1 MDILNQLIE
10 PFLNLFMGGSALT
23 SAEQE
28 FRNLPAAL
36 FTLFFAW
43 LLFWLLRRTL
53 LHLAQGLPTRA
64 RPRLTQW
71 IPVLRL
77 IFQLVAVVLVV
88 MLVTESPVTT
98 LLSVVVAIGV
108 IMRDYFSSLIAGIV
122 ALWETPYRPGDW
134 IELGGH
140 YGKVKEIGLRTVQLV
155 TPDDT
160 LVIVPHAIIWNGVV
174 ANANDGE
181 PDHLCVANF
190 YLQPEHNAKAVR
202 QKLRDVAITSPYI
215 RLDKD
220 AKVIVL
226 EKPWGTH
233 YRVKG
238 YPVAGDDEFMFI
250 SDLTVRGK
258 EALLGM
264 NCQFATV
271 PHGVAVT

>member
-1 MDILNQLIE
+1 MDILQELIK
-10 PFLNLFMGGSALT
+10 PLIDLLTQGTSISGAGGDIK
-23 SAEQE
+23 
-28 FRNLPAAL
+28 NLPAAL
-36 FTLFFAW
+36 FILLAAW
-43 LLFWLLRRTL
+43 ISFWLLRRITL
-53 LHLAQGLPTRA
+53 SLAQALPPRA
-64 RPRLTQW
+64 RPRLVRW
-71 IPVLRL
+71 IPVMR
-77 IFQLVAVVLVV
+77 LVAQLIAIVLVI
-88 MLVTESPVTT
+88 MLVTDSPAAT
-98 LLSVVVAIGV
+98 LVSVVVAIGV

-140 YGKVKEIGLRTVQLV
+140 YGKVKEVGLRTVQMV

-160 LVIVPHAIIWNGVV
+160 LIIVPHATIWSGVV

-190 YLQPEHNAKAVR
+190 YLHPDHNAKAVR

-220 AKVIVL
+220 AKVVVL

-238 YPVAGDDEFMFI
+238 YPVSGDDEFMFI

-258 EALLGM
+258 EALIGM
-264 NCQFATV
+264 NCQFATI

>member
-1 MDILNQLIE
+1 MDILQELIK
-10 PFLNLFMGGSALT
+10 PLLDLVTNSTSISSADGDIK
-23 SAEQE
+23 
-28 FRNLPAAL
+28 NLPTAL
-36 FTLFFAW
+36 FILFAAW
-43 LLFWLLRRTL
+43 MIFGLLRRITL
-53 LHLAQGLPTRA
+53 QLAQALPPRT
-64 RPRLTQW
+64 RPRLVRW
-71 IPVLRL
+71 IPVMR
-77 IFQLVAVVLVV
+77 LVAQLIAFVLVI
-88 MLVTESPVTT
+88 MLVTDSPAAT
-98 LLSVVVAIGV
+98 LVSVVVAIGV

-140 YGKVKEIGLRTVQLV
+140 YGKVKEVGLRTVQMV

-160 LVIVPHAIIWNGVV
+160 LIIVPHATIWSGVV
-174 ANANDGE
+174 ANANDGA

-190 YLQPEHNAKAVR
+190 YLHPDHNAKAVR

-238 YPVAGDDEFMFI
+238 YPVSGDDEFMFI

-258 EALLGM
+258 EALIGM
-264 NCQFATV
+264 NCQFATI